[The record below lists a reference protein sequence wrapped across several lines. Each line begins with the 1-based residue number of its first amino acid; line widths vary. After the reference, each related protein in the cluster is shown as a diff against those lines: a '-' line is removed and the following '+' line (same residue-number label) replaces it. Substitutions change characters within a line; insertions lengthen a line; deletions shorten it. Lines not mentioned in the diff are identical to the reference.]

1 MEQYLQELI
10 KENNR
15 VIIPSF
21 GAFIMAKEKGFS
33 ILFNNFLSFNDGLL
47 VDFVSE
53 KEDLNREAA
62 LDKVMHYVEQLK
74 RTLDSSGFYTLKG
87 LGTFT
92 KDANGILRFT
102 QESELPV
109 DNIESLTEKEMANDE
124 LLDIVSNDESME
136 QELTEEPQET
146 PPPTEKK
153 SQEKVSVT
161 ASSKPKDSEEP
172 AANTGQQPNHSQ
184 HHHVRHTRKYKP
196 FNIERSALI
205 ISLLVLLPVLLVA
218 VYFLFFHQDTK
229 NKEIFNKNTV
239 VVKEIKTD
247 SEKSK
252 FKEPTEVATP
262 QTKKPVKAEKVSAE
276 QPAKKITPTEKKQ
289 VTITNQKPH
298 TVIVGS
304 FKEERN
310 ANKMVAAM
318 KEKGYE
324 AAFKFTRGSMFM
336 VSVGAYDKTLQ
347 AMAAQEELLSNHKIE
362 SWILTIKK

>member
-15 VIIPSF
+15 VIIPNF
-21 GAFIMAKEKGFS
+21 GAFIIAKEKGFS

-53 KEDLNREAA
+53 KEGLNKEAA
-62 LDKVMHYVEQLK
+62 LDKVMHFVGQLK
-74 RTLDSSGFYTLKG
+74 RTLDSSGSYTLKG

-124 LLDIVSNDESME
+124 LLDIVSNDEAIE
-136 QELTEEPQET
+136 QELAEEIQET
-146 PPPTEKK
+146 PLPPEKK
-153 SQEKVSVT
+153 REKKGTVT
-161 ASSKPKDSEEP
+161 DTSKQEEP
-172 AANTGQQPNHSQ
+172 AAKKEETTNSSG
-184 HHHVRHTRKYKP
+184 HHRVRHSRKYKP

-229 NKEIFNKNTV
+229 NKEVFNKNTV
-239 VVKEIKTD
+239 VVKEIKND

-252 FKEPTEVATP
+252 SKEPAKVTTPPTE
-262 QTKKPVKAEKVSAE
+262 KPVKAEKVPAE
-276 QPAKKITPTEKKQ
+276 QPTKKVTPTEKKQ
-289 VTITNQKPH
+289 VTTTNRKPH

-310 ANKMVAAM
+310 ANKMVATM

-324 AAFKFTRGSMFM
+324 AAFKFPRGSMFM
-336 VSVGAYDKTLQ
+336 VSAGAYDKTSQ
-347 AMAAQEELLSNHKIE
+347 AMAVQEELLSNHKIE
-362 SWILTIKK
+362 SWILTIKE